1 MKRYQFELNGET
13 IFKNV
18 SPGNEDMFF
27 NKYGQYNP
35 TLVSDEP
42 GKSKG
47 TSQSQD
53 NQQQENTESK
63 SESGSSESLA
73 NKFQIKP
80 EDNKLTKIVKK
91 KMLNTSIGRMAAAS
105 IIGAQA
111 WGAVGKGVKDSVGEE
126 RKKEKEAYK
135 NSEATYLAVSPKKT
149 KSETPLEYQTNNKGR
164 RMYYKSGGS
173 DATGTNI
180 EPGYYKEVGYD
191 YDRSQGV
198 RFAHDS
204 YGKFLD
210 NIAYSVGIGIQGM
223 QSGDYTAEMTE
234 LMQKG
239 NVDEM
244 TEEDAA
250 RITRL
255 MEEQDRAPKAA
266 NMENWIKTMNKESN
280 PFLGFI
286 RATVAYP
293 STTLTI
299 TSQSIA
305 GMVAANKSE
314 ELVGISQ
321 SVGVT
326 QGLATGVKTKSI
338 KLGIAAYIR
347 GVMSTLGGGVEATSK
362 FGELIRQEFGGE
374 IPSEQ
379 ELLDFLQDEKK
390 YKKFRNKAILKGA
403 TIATVDNIG
412 GAIVQ
417 NSVLKTAKTG
427 RKLAAAGKGLVG
439 ETITGGG
446 GEALSSVVIGE
457 KVDAADVGLEILGQG
472 GQAVVDIGSALNP
485 GKYVINKGRDN
496 EETVSFSKMQEIL
509 DSATD
514 EEIADMNIEITNN
527 DFLEAKVKGKEMSGL
542 LTAGVDAK
550 VVDQAE
556 RKRIARLKIKLAR
569 LNAKKKQRQD
579 RLKKLGLDTSDTD
592 VNLENEIAEV
602 EGEIIQSIEAYTELE
617 GTNIVEQ
624 SKPMLERLA
633 DKKFKGNLKFAQKH
647 SSLYGL
653 EYTEMTYDEVLAEF
667 GEDAANNS
675 SGFVDPK
682 TGRLIINLDVAKNVN
697 DITVGNHEL
706 LHGILRKALKD
717 GDINIKL
724 ISQLKL
730 KLKDQFKK
738 VEEVIQ
744 NEYANLTGEV
754 TREQAE
760 RYGLDVDKLQFNDKG
775 LATKYK
781 DGTDVSYMDANPD
794 EYLTILS
801 DLIYNEQVTIDQ
813 STLQSLMQPITD
825 LIRSIS
831 PFSKVRFGD
840 ADAVLDF
847 LREYNKSI
855 HKGALSSRIQRGTGA
870 RTNIET
876 DDTGAKFKR
885 VDAKPAVDDLAVDP
899 NTKKNYTQQEWDRVG
914 ADRAIEQFKVK
925 REEFENQGYL
935 DGLIAAKYKVKLAYD
950 ELQSFVA
957 DVLGSNE
964 FINMIKRFN
973 RGKRNTPDENDSLF
987 GYIQGQL
994 RFRADDVFK
1003 EAERGRVPKGTKTVE
1018 ADARTTEGQ
1027 PKTQLEDTDTSFER
1041 IDNEEINLR
1050 DTKVQDSK
1058 LEVRERKSKFRA
1070 EIGITRKGR
1079 IFREVKKALRTAES
1093 IVNPK
1098 KFLNTFEKTVSDA
1111 LFDFMKVYFPD
1122 TNSMIKYRAAIL
1134 ESIPVTTLVQMQKQ
1148 LAEKI
1153 FVKSYGRLTNK
1164 TQLSD
1169 FVYGRNESG
1178 KNPGKKK
1185 LLTKDILDDSEISK
1199 ARRKAGVQVYER
1211 LKPTSTQWQNYL
1223 NATEKGKR
1231 QIAQKSGTKGNN
1243 RIKILEESAKAIGRD
1258 ATPENLTTD
1267 FLEDYIQEKGLQDV
1281 LTVEQVREEINKII
1295 DRPADLKFKRTSK
1308 QKADNLNRSA
1318 NKKINKVV
1326 SDNGVTL
1333 LEVEKRIQEYVGRK
1347 SGKIKSRTIVD
1358 FVKSSKLAKDIEKHI
1373 GGFLSTHPEY
1383 IPFFQ
1388 DSMTG
1393 GYDNGLFGIKDI
1405 FYKVLGI
1412 KDTNRKK
1419 LVQVTLDNG
1428 KVIEVSLARFKYS
1441 KAGKIQDAAKLSKL
1455 KNNKK
1460 HLITNKARIDFLEG
1474 LIKNLFTYVKKNP
1487 DSKPAIVMF
1496 FKDGSKHQNHV
1507 LRYLAPLVGAAI
1519 DPKTGKFLEV
1529 EITEEH
1535 GQPQNE
1541 INTMI
1546 LDLLLNDNSTINDI
1560 NDLMKFIRSSYSQWG
1575 LQLVHDN
1582 KVTKAGYVESTP
1594 KQFYEEVL
1602 QRLYEGKLDYL
1613 PDGVLLPIFRY
1624 LESGFPLNTYYM
1636 FEVDQTITEFFGVD
1650 IKNASEIDIEYLAS
1664 IQNELIKQILLG
1676 KIDIKT
1682 AKQKMKN
1689 VTGLKYKRTSSQST
1703 RHNNMLKA
1711 FNKQAELIR
1720 KQNKEIQAD
1729 LEKRGYK
1736 FKRTGQTPAEM
1747 IKIIEEDLKKR
1758 GYTSSGTVSSSE
1770 FKKIGNWRID
1780 TRTKEGRDF
1789 IKDMESIPTVS
1800 SSEPS
1805 RVTRGMSTFD
1815 FDETLIIDGENFVVA
1830 TDPKTDETINIKSG
1844 DWPIRGPELAAA
1856 GYTFNFDDFVN
1867 VRGGVEGP
1875 LLQKMRNQIEKYG
1888 ASNVFVLTAR
1898 PQTADS
1904 AIHGWLKSKGINIPF
1919 KNITG
1924 LADSTG
1930 QAKADWMLEKFA
1942 EGYNDMYFVDDAMP
1956 NVDAVK
1962 RVLDQLDIKSK
1973 VVQAKLKFK
1982 RTASH
1987 EFNQIIEESKGTK
2000 AERVISYQE
2009 ALKMGRNKNWFRLF
2023 VPPSAE
2029 DFKGLLYRFLGKG
2042 RLGDK
2047 HMAWFKNNLL
2057 DPFAKGIKEWNT
2069 YKQSISEDYRA
2080 LRKGMPDVKKM
2091 LNKKVPGTI
2100 FTVDSAIR
2108 VYLWNKAGFEIPGIT
2123 LEMQNKLLKYVEDNP
2138 MIQSFAD
2145 ALGSISRVKE
2155 GYSQPSQNWSLET
2168 IATDLNNIVNK
2179 IGRKQFLREYLEN
2192 VQAIFTPDNMN
2203 KIQALYGVEFR
2214 EALENILYRME
2225 NGTNRLQSNDRNVNA
2240 FLGWINGSIGAIMFF
2255 NMRSA
2260 LLQTISTV
2268 NFVNWSDN
2276 NIFKASK
2283 AFANQPQF
2291 WKDFAM
2297 LFNSDQLK
2305 QRRKGLQTDVS
2316 ASELAN
2322 TFAEGGNTYLQKA
2335 NSVIKYLLQIGFTPT
2350 QVADS
2355 FAIAL
2360 GGASFYR
2367 NRFETYKKQG
2377 LSDAQAKDK
2386 AMLDFQEIAEETQ
2399 QSSREDLISQQ
2410 QASVLGRLIL
2420 AFQNVTMQYTRLTK
2434 KALSDLVN
2442 RRGDMKTNVSKLIYY
2457 GMVQNL
2463 VFGALQSALVFIL
2476 FGHEEEDE
2484 KTDKKIE
2491 RVANGALDSLLR
2503 GTGIY
2508 GAIAAAIKNTA
2519 LRYQAERQ
2527 KGWGRD
2533 DGRTIVE
2540 ALQLSPPIGSKIR
2553 KIYNALKTEQYN
2565 KGVSKEIGARIE
2577 NPNLVA
2583 ISNVVE
2589 ALTNI
2594 PVARIVKKA
2603 NNVEEAVTG
2612 NHAIWQRVA
2621 LFMGWSR
2628 WDIGVKDEELE
2639 AAKKAVKDKRKRE
2652 KNKGRVRCTATKKSG
2667 GRCKNTT
2674 NNSNK
2679 RCYAHQ

>member
-1 MKRYQFELNGET
+1 MKRYQFILNGET

-18 SPGNEDMFF
+18 SPENEDMFF
-27 NKYGQYNP
+27 NKYGKYNP

-47 TSQSQD
+47 TSQSQK
-53 NQQQENTESK
+53 NQAPSLVEQDTESK
-63 SESGSSESLA
+63 SEDGSSD
-73 NKFQIKP
+73 FQSKRKDIDEAIRKHAFKSPIGMMFASSYYGLGAFGAMYKGIKR
-80 EDNKLTKIVKK
+80 NF
-91 KMLNTSIGRMAAAS
+91 S
-105 IIGAQA
+105 
-111 WGAVGKGVKDSVGEE
+111 EE
-126 RKKEKEAYK
+126 RKKEKEGYK
-135 NSEATYLAVSPKKT
+135 DSEATYLANTPDNQ
-149 KSETPLEYQTNNKGR
+149 SEEPLEYKVDNDGR
-164 RMYYKSGGS
+164 RLYYKSGGS
-173 DATGTNI
+173 DALGTNI
-180 EPGYYKEVGYD
+180 DPGFYKEVKYN
-191 YDRSQGV
+191 YDRSYGV
-198 RFAHDS
+198 RFEHDS
-204 YGKFLD
+204 YGKVLD
-210 NIAYSVGIGIQGM
+210 DVAYTIGNAIQGR
-223 QSGDYTAEMTE
+223 QSGDYTKEFIK
-234 LMQKG
+234 LQRKG
-239 NVDEM
+239 NIENM
-244 TEEDAA
+244 TLEDAS
-250 RITRL
+250 RIRRL
-255 MEEQDRAPKAA
+255 MEEQANKPKPRKT
-266 NMENWIKTMNKESN
+266 ERWIKTMESENN
-280 PFLGFI
+280 PFFGFI
-286 RATVAYP
+286 KATTEDP
-293 STTLTI
+293 LTTIEI
-299 TSQSIA
+299 TTQSIA
-305 GMVAANKSE
+305 GQVGALKSPE
-314 ELVGISQ
+314 
-321 SVGVT
+321 T
-326 QGLATGVKTKSI
+326 RGLAFGTGAITTAGTIALTGPKTPQAAAV
-338 KLGIAAYIR
+338 LGIGAFMR
-347 GVMSTLGGGVEATSK
+347 GAMSTLGGAVETASK
-362 FGELIRQEFGGE
+362 FGELIKDEFGGE
-374 IPSEQ
+374 IPTEQ
-379 ELLDFLQDEKK
+379 QLVDLLQDDDK
-390 YKKFRNKAILKGA
+390 YRKFRNKAILKGL
-403 TIATVDNIG
+403 TIAAVDNIG
-412 GAIVQ
+412 GSIVQ
-417 NSVLKTAKTG
+417 NSVFKTAKTG
-427 RKLAAAGKGLVG
+427 RKLAAASKGLVG
-439 ETITGGG
+439 ETIVGGG
-446 GEALSSVVIGE
+446 GEALSQVVIGE
-457 KVDAADVGLEILGQG
+457 KINAADVGLEILGQG
-472 GQAVVDIGSALNP
+472 GQAVIDVGSALTP
-485 GKYVINKGRDN
+485 GKYTINKGRDN
-496 EETVSFSKMQEIL
+496 EETVTFDKIEEIL
-509 DSATD
+509 ASATD
-514 EEIADMNIEITNN
+514 EEIADMNIEIENN
-527 DFLEAKVKGKEMSGL
+527 DALKARVQMKEAGGL

-550 VVDQAE
+550 VVDQSE
-556 RKRIARLKIKLAR
+556 RKRIANLKLKKSRLER
-569 LNAKKKQRQD
+569 KKKARQ
-579 RLKKLGLDTSDTD
+579 KKLESLGLDASDVD
-592 VNLENEIAEV
+592 VNLENEISQL
-602 EGEIIQSIEAYTELE
+602 EGEITQAVEAYTELE
-617 GTNIVEQ
+617 GTDIVEQ

-633 DKKFKGNLKFAQKH
+633 DKKFKAELQFAKKH

-653 EYTEMTYDEVLAEF
+653 KYTEMTYDEILAEF
-667 GEDAANNS
+667 GKDTADKS

-682 TGRLIINLDVAKNVN
+682 TGRLIINLAVAKNEG

-724 ISQLKL
+724 ISQLRL

-744 NEYANLTGEV
+744 DQYASLSGQV

-760 RYGLDVDKLQFNDKG
+760 RYGLDVDKLQFNVDSKG
-775 LATKYK
+775 VETATKYK
-781 DGTDVSYMDANPD
+781 DGSKVSYMDANPD

-801 DLIYNEQVTIDQ
+801 DLIYNEEVTIDQ

-825 LIRSIS
+825 LIRSVS
-831 PFSKVRFGD
+831 PFSKVRFSD

-855 HKGALSSRIQRGTGA
+855 HKGTLSGRIQRGTGA
-870 RTNIET
+870 DTST
-876 DDTGAKFKR
+876 QLDDTSIKFKR
-885 VDAKPAVDDLAVDP
+885 IDAKPAVDKLAANP
-899 NTKKNYTQQEWDRVG
+899 NTNKRYTKKEWDDGG
-914 ADRAIEQFKVK
+914 ANRAIEEIEKKRNIDGQVK
-925 REEFENQGYL
+925 GYL
-935 DGLIAAKYKVKLAYD
+935 DDLIAAKYKVRPVPDK
-950 ELQSFVA
+950 FVD
-957 DVLGSNE
+957 DVLGSSF
-964 FINMIKRFN
+964 FINHVRSFN
-973 RGKRNTPDENDSLF
+973 PEINDSLYGWINPQIRNKAASVF
-987 GYIQGQL
+987 NKNEQGKL
-994 RFRADDVFK
+994 
-1003 EAERGRVPKGTKTVE
+1003 PKGTRTVE

-1027 PKTQLEDTDTSFER
+1027 PKTQLEDTGDTTIQR
-1041 IDNEEINLR
+1041 IDEQEINLR
-1050 DTKVQDSK
+1050 DDKVQNSK
-1058 LEVRERKSKFRA
+1058 LEVRERKSTFRN

-1098 KFLNTFEKTVSDA
+1098 KFLKTFEKTVSDA

-1148 LAEKI
+1148 LTEKI

-1185 LLTKDILDDSEISK
+1185 LLTEDILDDSEVSK

-1231 QIAQKSGTKGNN
+1231 QTAQKSGTKGNN

-1281 LTVEQVREEINKII
+1281 LTVEQVREEINKTI

-1308 QKADNLNRSA
+1308 QKADKTASGFGKVVEYTTKELTKTIYTLNPLIGSKDRINSKAFIEESSEFLERAKITMPEFIGEIKTITTKSTRTTFSSVKFFNSIVGEYNKLIQKVIKRVMYSSLGKLLDRNIVAQSRDKKILVNVGSA
-1318 NKKINKVV
+1318 VKGQEFITGKEFAKYSNENKKKLIDFIRKAKAHIDQFPKDIRFIASFIVDSQNNQDHIIRKGANIVALPIDKNGNVIYNQKVEQEHMLMASDV
-1326 SDNGVTL
+1326 GKLILQAIKNNQVEELVLVLEEAYAQMALLESDNTSL
-1333 LEVEKRIQEYVGRK
+1333 QQSKLSSSITNEQESGFYTEIISRVLQ
-1347 SGKIKSRTIVD
+1347 GKIKGMKGLLSIVRYAIANINLN
-1358 FVKSSKLAKDIEKHI
+1358 KYILIE
-1373 GGFLSTHPEY
+1373 
-1383 IPFFQ
+1383 
-1388 DSMTG
+1388 
-1393 GYDNGLFGIKDI
+1393 
-1405 FYKVLGI
+1405 
-1412 KDTNRKK
+1412 
-1419 LVQVTLDNG
+1419 NG
-1428 KVIEVSLARFKYS
+1428 K
-1441 KAGKIQDAAKLSKL
+1441 
-1455 KNNKK
+1455 
-1460 HLITNKARIDFLEG
+1460 
-1474 LIKNLFTYVKKNP
+1474 
-1487 DSKPAIVMF
+1487 
-1496 FKDGSKHQNHV
+1496 
-1507 LRYLAPLVGAAI
+1507 
-1519 DPKTGKFLEV
+1519 
-1529 EITEEH
+1529 
-1535 GQPQNE
+1535 
-1541 INTMI
+1541 
-1546 LDLLLNDNSTINDI
+1546 
-1560 NDLMKFIRSSYSQWG
+1560 
-1575 LQLVHDN
+1575 
-1582 KVTKAGYVESTP
+1582 
-1594 KQFYEEVL
+1594 
-1602 QRLYEGKLDYL
+1602 
-1613 PDGVLLPIFRY
+1613 
-1624 LESGFPLNTYYM
+1624 
-1636 FEVDQTITEFFGVD
+1636 TITEHFGINVD
-1650 IKNASEIDIEYLAS
+1650 NFNQLSEAAQLAVVDAQNKGLIEHFKGNTTLEKVKASAVAVS
-1664 IQNELIKQILLG
+1664 QI
-1676 KIDIKT
+1676 
-1682 AKQKMKN
+1682 
-1689 VTGLKYKRTSSQST
+1689 KYKRTSKQIKAD
-1703 RHNNMLKA
+1703 NNMLEA
-1711 FNKQAELIR
+1711 FNKQAELIK

-1729 LEKRGYK
+1729 LERRGYK
-1736 FKRTGQTPAEM
+1736 FKRAGQTPAEM
-1747 IKIIEEDLKKR
+1747 IKIIEDDLKKR
-1758 GYTSSGTVSSSE
+1758 GYT
-1770 FKKIGNWRID
+1770 
-1780 TRTKEGRDF
+1780 F
-1789 IKDMESIPTVS
+1789 ISN
-1800 SSEPS
+1800 
-1805 RVTRGMSTFD
+1805 RGMSTFD

-1830 TDPKTDETINIKSG
+1830 TNPITNETERIKSG
-1844 DWPIRGPELAAA
+1844 DWPIKGPELTAL
-1856 GYTFNFDDFVN
+1856 GYSFNFDDFVN

-1875 LLQKMRNQIEKYG
+1875 LLQKMKNQIEKYG
-1888 ASNVFVLTAR
+1888 SKNVFILTAR
-1898 PQTADS
+1898 PQEADV
-1904 AIHGWLKSKGINIPF
+1904 AIDGWLKSKGINIPF

-1924 LADSTG
+1924 LADSRG
-1930 QAKADWMLEKFA
+1930 EAKANWMLEKFA
-1942 EGYNDMYFVDDAMP
+1942 EGYNDMYFVDDALP
-1956 NVDAVK
+1956 NVKAVK
-1962 RVLDQLDIKSK
+1962 DVLNQLDIKSK

-1982 RTASH
+1982 RTASQ
-1987 EFNQIIEESKGTK
+1987 EFNKIIEESEGTK
-2000 AERVISYQE
+2000 ADRVISYQE
-2009 ALKMGRNKNWFRLF
+2009 ALKRGRNKNWFRLF

-2047 HMAWFKNNLL
+2047 HMAWFKSNLL
-2057 DPFAKGIKEWNT
+2057 DPFAKGIREWNR
-2069 YKQSISEDYRA
+2069 YKQAISQDYKA
-2080 LRKGMPDVKKM
+2080 LRKSMPSVRKI

-2108 VYLWNKAGFEIPGIT
+2108 VYLWNKAGFEIPGIDT
-2123 LEMQNKLLKYVEDNP
+2123 EMISKLVEYVNNNP
-2138 MIQSFAD
+2138 EVKAFAD
-2145 ALGSISRVKE
+2145 TLGRISRVKE
-2155 GYSQPSQNWSLET
+2155 GYSQPNQNWSLET

-2203 KIQALYGVEFR
+2203 KIQALYGVEFV
-2214 EALENILYRME
+2214 EALDNILYRME

-2268 NFVNWSDN
+2268 NFINWSDN
-2276 NIFKASK
+2276 NVFKAGK
-2283 AFANQPQF
+2283 AFANQIQF

-2305 QRRKGLQTDVS
+2305 QRRAGLQTDVS
-2316 ASELAN
+2316 ASELTN

-2335 NSVIKYLLQIGFTPT
+2335 NAVIKYLLQIGFTPT
-2350 QVADS
+2350 QAADS

-2367 NRFETYKKQG
+2367 NRFNTYKKQG
-2377 LSDAQAKDK
+2377 LSDAKAKEK

-2442 RRGDMKTNVSKLIYY
+2442 RRGDMKTNVSKILYY

-2463 VFGALQSALVFIL
+2463 VFGALQSALIFIL

-2540 ALQLSPPIGSKIR
+2540 ALQLSPPIGAKIR

-2565 KGVSKEIGARIE
+2565 KGVSEEIGARIE

-2594 PVARIVKKA
+2594 PIARIVKKA

-2652 KNKGRVRCTATKKSG
+2652 KDKGRVRCTATKKSG

-2674 NNSNK
+2674 KNSNK